1 MAMNA
6 EQMGQEVFNAISAV
20 DIDQD
25 SIADGSLGLA
35 RFQAMCGAIISH
47 IQSNAV
53 IASLAT
59 TSTPN
64 DGAAHIH
71 TPITVEATG
80 KIS

>member
-6 EQMGQEVFNAISAV
+6 NQMGQAVFDAISAV
-20 DIDQD
+20 DVDQD
-25 SIADGSLGLA
+25 SVADGSIGLT
-35 RFQAMCGAIISH
+35 RFQAMCGAIIDH
-47 IQSNAV
+47 IKANAV
-53 IASLAT
+53 IAPLAT

-71 TPITVEATG
+71 NPITVEATG